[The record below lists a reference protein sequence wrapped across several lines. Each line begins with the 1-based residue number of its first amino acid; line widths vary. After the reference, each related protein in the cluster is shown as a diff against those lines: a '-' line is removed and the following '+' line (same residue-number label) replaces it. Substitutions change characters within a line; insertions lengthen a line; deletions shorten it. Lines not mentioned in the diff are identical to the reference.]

1 MRKNSLVGC
10 ASAVLF
16 VAISAS
22 ASEQS
27 NPSSVPHSAI
37 VVHEEAMAVHDPSS
51 SASVPPGIFPPVLG
65 QTFTSERAR
74 SLVAGRIAPC

>member
-1 MRKNSLVGC
+1 MRKNSLVGG

-22 ASEQS
+22 VSAQS
-27 NPSSVPHSAI
+27 NPSSVPHWAS

-51 SASVPPGIFPPVLG
+51 SASVPPGIFLLVLG
-65 QTFTSERAR
+65 QTFTSVRAR